1 MQLNAYNALRTGQM
15 NSMCKGYANIA
26 RKGPQFI
33 HETFS
38 PSRRETYINDHNI
51 YELVLA
57 SSNIRRGEERVSCV
71 KKRNNRQYKTITNT
85 MPNIMSRTNTIS
97 VQLYRFYVCFNP

>member
-1 MQLNAYNALRTGQM
+1 M

-51 YELVLA
+51 YELVLS

-97 VQLYRFYVCFNP
+97 VQLCRFHVCFNP